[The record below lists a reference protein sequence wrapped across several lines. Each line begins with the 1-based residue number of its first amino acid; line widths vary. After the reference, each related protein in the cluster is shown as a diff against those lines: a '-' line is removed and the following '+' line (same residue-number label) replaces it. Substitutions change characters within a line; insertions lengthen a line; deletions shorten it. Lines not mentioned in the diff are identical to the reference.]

1 MIKKQIKNKYIDHY
15 NVIENFTDN
24 FYIADYTKQTK
35 NSNNKRSVEFFSP
48 DPPADIKC
56 LTVLNKSNMSIDG
69 IKFDNNSFVDAD
81 DKSKTQCETVCF
93 PTESKSDSWVL
104 FSELKYSSNT
114 SNNRK
119 NLKKAINQ
127 LKETRG
133 YYIESS
139 IINLDNRC
147 YLIASLPLQ
156 SEPFANFIIEIPMLM
171 RLKREENIILRMQN
185 KVEIISDKIISI

>member
-1 MIKKQIKNKYIDHY
+1 M
-15 NVIENFTDN
+15 
-24 FYIADYTKQTK
+24 
-35 NSNNKRSVEFFSP
+35 
-48 DPPADIKC
+48 
-56 LTVLNKSNMSIDG
+56 
-69 IKFDNNSFVDAD
+69 
-81 DKSKTQCETVCF
+81 
-93 PTESKSDSWVL
+93 L